1 MVSLLSSEGLGQ
13 WSLLLSGNRCQRRR
27 RSSSSAVVIIVAI
40 IGLSRCRHRLWPAFM
55 VVVVVVSRGRRRD
68 LGCVVVVVGRGRL

>member
-1 MVSLLSSEGLGQ
+1 MI
-13 WSLLLSGNRCQRRR
+13 
-27 RSSSSAVVIIVAI
+27 AIIIAI

-68 LGCVVVVVGRGRL
+68 VGCVVVVIGRGRL